1 MTTSYTPTIH
11 STENGTLYL
20 KEPGAALVSAPQFF
34 PAGANKFVQSFE
46 EVDAVDYEND
56 WYVDP
61 NQPQPE
67 GLQQKLDPGTALA
80 KFAGQTCYLSFGE
93 KRSRNDAEAVA
104 RYFENI
110 KSSGHG
116 SVLEHVNYAMIF
128 WGLDRSWSHEAV
140 RHRAGFAYSQLSQ
153 RYVSGKFL
161 RFVERPEYQDNE
173 KLHRMFE
180 RHIDRCYTEYEERAA
195 LLAEQLRGSDEF
207 EKMSPTERR
216 KAVNQAARSCLPNE
230 TETAIVITANVR
242 AWRNLL
248 DQRANK
254 HADKPIQGMAKAAY
268 AILIEQSPTL
278 FNDYVADESGALST
292 KYRKV

>member
-1 MTTSYTPTIH
+1 MTTSYVPTIH
-11 STENGTLYL
+11 ETEKGTLYL
-20 KEPGAALVSAPQFF
+20 KEPGAALVAAPQFF
-34 PAGANKFVQSFE
+34 PDGANKFVNSFE

-56 WYVDP
+56 WYVEH
-61 NQPQPE
+61 PE
-67 GLQQKLDPGTALA
+67 TGVMHQKLDGGTALA

-93 KRSRNDAEAVA
+93 KRTRNDDEAVA
-104 RYFENI
+104 KYFDNI

-116 SVLEHVNYAMIF
+116 SVLEHVNYSMIF

-140 RHRAGFAYSQLSQ
+140 RHRAGFGFSQVSQ

-161 RFVERPEYQDNE
+161 RFVERPEYQNNE

-195 LLAEQLRGSDEF
+195 LLTEQLRGSEDF
-207 EKMSPTERR
+207 EKMSATERR

-230 TETAIVITANVR
+230 TETAIVITGNVR

-268 AILIEQSPTL
+268 TILAEQSRV
-278 FNDYVADESGALST
+278 FFSDYVADDTGALST
-292 KYRKV
+292 PYRKV